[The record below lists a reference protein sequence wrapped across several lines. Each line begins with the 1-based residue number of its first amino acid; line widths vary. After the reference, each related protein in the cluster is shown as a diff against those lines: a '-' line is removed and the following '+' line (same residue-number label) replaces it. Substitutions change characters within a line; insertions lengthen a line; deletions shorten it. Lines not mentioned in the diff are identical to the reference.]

1 MAKRYHDQAFLEEDN
16 DSWIFSPEIDVA
28 LAEALAERD
37 RHYEQLGGG
46 LSRAHEPLLEFNFTP
61 TAHRQRWRNVLHKQT
76 FRARIEQK
84 RRPTTTDNLGHE
96 VTAALFRA
104 IDREITRNS
113 TLTPHSTVHFMMQ
126 SDQFTHAFQ
135 STTFTVHEFRQGSER
150 LNTYL
155 QSLAHKLNS
164 NQEFT
169 PNDSFTVETTFIR
182 TPSPGSGNGN
192 KQKPGRE
199 AIEKLLA
206 RKQSV
211 IQIKND
217 DELCCARAI
226 VTMKAWCQK
235 DDSVAGN
242 NQYKNIRQGR
252 PIQTRLAQALH
263 VQAGVPLGP
272 CGIPELLKFQEVL
285 PEYQIKVL
293 SVDSPHC
300 IIFQGPPAPCHVL
313 LIKVDDH
320 YHGCTSFGGFL
331 SKSYYCHD
339 CNRGYNTED
348 IEHHPCEGRKCLSCE
363 RKDCVDFTAAKI
375 ECHNHPQPIV
385 PCQQCNRKFYGEDC
399 YKHHLIASQ
408 IKYSVCDTVKKCPE
422 CCKQMRKAKKEPTHG
437 GDRKSV
443 KSSHKCGF
451 TKCGNCGKIVEVASH
466 KCFIQSVNH
475 KDDEPRK
482 KTKRNAQARRVVH
495 SNEGQ
500 KLQDQ
505 FKPAPLFVFA
515 DYEAVTDTD
524 GVQTPIMVCAEDA
537 ETDESKVMYGNSCS
551 KEFLSYFDDL
561 TVIDRGRRGT
571 GRHRG
576 VPQFQGI
583 RRDVHLT
590 AVV

>member
-1 MAKRYHDQAFLEEDN
+1 MAKRYHDQASLEEDD

-28 LAEALAERD
+28 LAESLVERD
-37 RHYEQLGGG
+37 RRHEQLGGG
-46 LSRAHEPLLEFNFTP
+46 LSPANEPLLEFNFTP

-84 RRPTTTDNLGHE
+84 RRPTTSDNLGHE
-96 VTAALFRA
+96 ITTALFRA
-104 IDREITRNS
+104 IDREITRNT

-135 STTFTVHEFRQGSER
+135 STTFSVHEFRQGSER

-169 PNDSFTVETTFIR
+169 PNDSFTVETTFIH

-199 AIEKLLA
+199 AIQKVLA
-206 RKQSV
+206 RKQTV
-211 IQIKND
+211 IQIRND

-235 DDSVAGN
+235 DDNVAEN
-242 NQYKNIRQGR
+242 KLYKNIRQGR

-263 VQAGVPLGP
+263 VQAGVPVGP
-272 CGIPELLKFQEVL
+272 CGIPELQKFQETL

-300 IIFQGPPAPCHVL
+300 IIFEGPSAPCRIQ

-363 RKDCVDFTAAKI
+363 RKDCVDFAAAKI
-375 ECHNHPQPIV
+375 ECHGHPQPIV

-408 IKYSVCDTVKKCPE
+408 IKYSVCDTVKKCSE
-422 CCKQMRKAKKEPTHG
+422 CRKQVRKAKKEPTHG
-437 GDRKSV
+437 GDRKSGR
-443 KSSHKCGF
+443 SLHQCGF
-451 TKCGNCGKIVEVASH
+451 TKCGNCG
-466 KCFIQSVNH
+466 
-475 KDDEPRK
+475 
-482 KTKRNAQARRVVH
+482 
-495 SNEGQ
+495 
-500 KLQDQ
+500 
-505 FKPAPLFVFA
+505 
-515 DYEAVTDTD
+515 
-524 GVQTPIMVCAEDA
+524 
-537 ETDESKVMYGNSCS
+537 
-551 KEFLSYFDDL
+551 
-561 TVIDRGRRGT
+561 
-571 GRHRG
+571 
-576 VPQFQGI
+576 
-583 RRDVHLT
+583 
-590 AVV
+590 